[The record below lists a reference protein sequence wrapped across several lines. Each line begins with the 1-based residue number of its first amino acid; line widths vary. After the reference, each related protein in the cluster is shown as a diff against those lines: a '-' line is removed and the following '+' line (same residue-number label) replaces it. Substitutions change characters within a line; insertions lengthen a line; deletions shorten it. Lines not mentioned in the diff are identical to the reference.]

1 MSDSRQHRPASSGR
15 RRRQRDEPRRERPL
29 NAALELLRS
38 ELKRRVERHPQG
50 HLLVGFAEDLDLE
63 IRLPPPAGSAD
74 DRMGTAADTLSARI
88 DEALEGLLAHRA
100 AFRPGRVFCLRC
112 NAADCVHS
120 APPES
125 RQVFAGYGRTGLPR
139 WLDLG
144 QLLLE
149 RGDPRVDRLWGAR
162 ASILAHTVPGDDLAS
177 ELLGAYRDRD
187 TEHRLHGQ
195 VVAGWYRVPE
205 PRSGRPE
212 PLAVT
217 VQLVSTQ
224 PPGQRRRYGVNVLA
238 AGPEDKPLE
247 HAFDRLGGAP
257 WRDAVRWAQDEV
269 ARLGERG
276 ERRRRK
282 RRRHGPRPASPP
294 ESRSEQKSKRP
305 EDEVMAR
312 KLRAVLDGVARRI
325 ERRQRAEDRRT
336 RHARKRHAEG
346 DRPTAMALADL
357 ARASGDQLLADTR
370 RGTLVVLGAKNR
382 AHLFAPD
389 GKHVTSMRCSP
400 GTADRRLERKIWR
413 PASRQE
419 IAELKKAVPESSRGS
434 G

>member
-269 ARLGERG
+269 AR
-276 ERRRRK
+276 
-282 RRRHGPRPASPP
+282 
-294 ESRSEQKSKRP
+294 
-305 EDEVMAR
+305 